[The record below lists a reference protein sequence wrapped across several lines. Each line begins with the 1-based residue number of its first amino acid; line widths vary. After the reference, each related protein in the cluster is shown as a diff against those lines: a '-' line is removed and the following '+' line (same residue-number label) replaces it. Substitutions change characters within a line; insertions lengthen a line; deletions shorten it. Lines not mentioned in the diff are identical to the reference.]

1 MGGQADMKQLGQAS
15 QVQKARDRLVVRQ
28 AGMQDGQASQ
38 RKATTVESKALTLS
52 ECTLQSAGPP
62 RRQNALNTVRD
73 QQVVRHWHRQN
84 ALNKVRDQQVLRYI
98 TRSERAQANVKEEAE
113 GKGSQRQVT
122 TVNLK
127 ALASPECT
135 QQSAGPTSL
144 KANGKEEGAGKGS
157 QRQVTTVNS
166 TALASPECTQQSA
179 GPTSLKNALNKV
191 RDQQVLRYVTR
202 SERAQ
207 ANVKEEEE
215 GEASQRQV
223 TTVNSKALASPECTQ
238 QSAGP
243 TSLKANAKEEG
254 AGKGSQ
260 RQVTAVNLKA
270 LASPECTQQSAGPTS
285 LQVTAVLRAPGDGHQ
300 RLVGGTFPFFT
311 RRVLKPAA
319 ATVPIVSLAIQGRY
333 EGPTPHVPNI
343 VGVDARQLIGGIMII
358 VAFSSATYKL
368 YFARLDDVANI
379 STFIAGILHHTTSPP
394 PSPQNDVLIHAA
406 LCRSAQASTQR
417 IVLSQWHISSHLQF
431 VFSFLAIVALG
442 MLYEYLRVYSRD
454 FDTCI
459 AEKLRGGRRM
469 PLTASWRSLPEPG
482 LQFSGLESVAGMLW
496 EVDDGTFVLGY
507 FTG

>member
-62 RRQNALNTVRD
+62 RRQHRQNALNTVRD
-73 QQVVRHWHRQN
+73 QQVVRY
-84 ALNKVRDQQVLRYI
+84 V
-98 TRSERAQANVKEEAE
+98 TRSERGQANVKEEEE
-113 GKGSQRQVT
+113 GTGSQRQVT
-122 TVNLK
+122 TVNSK

-144 KANGKEEGAGKGS
+144 KANAKEEGAGKGS

-343 VGVDARQLIGGIMII
+343 VGVDA
-358 VAFSSATYKL
+358 S
-368 YFARLDDVANI
+368 
-379 STFIAGILHHTTSPP
+379 
-394 PSPQNDVLIHAA
+394 
-406 LCRSAQASTQR
+406 CRSAQASTQR
-417 IVLSQWHISSHLQF
+417 IVLSQWHIRSHLQF